1 MNNPTWIQRCQAG
14 AKPRKLSMAAAALG
28 ILATTMA
35 APAAAQ
41 NTGWPNKP
49 IRMIVPFPAG
59 SFTDTVARAIS
70 ERLTRSLGQPVVVE
84 NKAGAN
90 GLIGVGEA
98 ARAAPD
104 GYTLL
109 VTNSSSIT
117 INPQIYKK
125 GTYSPKDFTPVTLV
139 LEAPFILVT
148 NPDWSQKNAVGSVP
162 ELVRY
167 ATQHPG
173 KVSYGS
179 AGPGNIAHLSF
190 AMLNSRAKIKTTHI
204 PYKSAAQAQLA
215 VISGELDT
223 AFDTWTALPQIKAGK
238 LKPIAVS
245 ASKRMAQLP
254 EVPTLEELGIS
265 PFNVTFW
272 IGMLAPAG
280 TPPQIV
286 QKLHSVTQG
295 LLEDSKAKTA
305 LGQQGDVVMIDPAN
319 FAKRVVKEE
328 ENWTAVIQ
336 REAITLD

>member
-1 MNNPTWIQRCQAG
+1 MNKPTWIQRCQAC
-14 AKPRKLSMAAAALG
+14 AKAGKFSMAAAALG
-28 ILATTMA
+28 ILAATIA

-41 NTGWPNKP
+41 NNGWPSKP

-59 SFTDTVARAIS
+59 SFTDTVARVLS
-70 ERLTRSLGQPVVVE
+70 ERLTKSLGQPVVVE

-148 NPDWSQKNAVGSVP
+148 NPDWSQKNSVGSVP

-167 ATQHPG
+167 ATQYPG

-190 AMLNSRAKIKTTHI
+190 AMLNNRAKIKTTHI

-254 EVPTLEELGIS
+254 DVPTLEELGIA

-286 QKLHSVTQG
+286 QKLHSVMQG
-295 LLEDSKAKTA
+295 VLEDGKAKTA

-319 FAKRVVKEE
+319 FAKRVEKEE
-328 ENWTAVIQ
+328 GNWTAVIQ
-336 REAITLD
+336 REGITLD

>member
-1 MNNPTWIQRCQAG
+1 M
-14 AKPRKLSMAAAALG
+14 KKLKLASRRVQLARALRFAAALG
-28 ILATTMA
+28 VSLCAISGPAT
-35 APAAAQ
+35 AQ
-41 NTGWPNKP
+41 DVSWPNKP

-59 SFTDTVARAIS
+59 SFTDTVARIVS
-70 ERLTRSLGQPVVVE
+70 DHLSRSLGQPVIVE

-109 VTNSSSIT
+109 LTNSSSIT
-117 INPQIYKK
+117 INHQIYKK
-125 GTYSPKDFTPVTLV
+125 SNYKPKDFTPVTLV

-148 NPDWSQKNAVGSVP
+148 NPEWSRKNSVGSVTD
-162 ELVRY
+162 LVRFSS
-167 ATQHPG
+167 QHPDQ
-173 KVSYGS
+173 VSYGS

-190 AMLNSRAKIKTTHI
+190 AMLNNRAKIKTTHI
-204 PYKSAAQAQLA
+204 PYKSSSQAQMA

-223 AFDTWTALPQIKAGK
+223 AFDTWTALPQIKMGK
-238 LKPIAVS
+238 LKPLAIS

-254 EVPTLEELGIS
+254 DVPTLEEAGIT

-286 QKLHSVTQG
+286 QRLNAITRGV
-295 LLEDSKAKTA
+295 LEDSKASAA
-305 LGQQGDVVMIDPAN
+305 LSQQGEVVMIDPAN
-319 FAKRVVKEE
+319 FARRIEKEDAT
-328 ENWTAVIQ
+328 WGAVIR
-336 REAITLD
+336 REGITLD